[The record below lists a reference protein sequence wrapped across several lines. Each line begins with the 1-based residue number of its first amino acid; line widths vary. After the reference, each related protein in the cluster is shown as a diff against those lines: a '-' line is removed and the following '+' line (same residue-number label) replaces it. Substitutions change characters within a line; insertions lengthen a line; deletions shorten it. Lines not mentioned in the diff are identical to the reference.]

1 MTKSKNKRTDKQREE
16 QRCSGCDCYET
27 ADGCECKI
35 VSCSECCYRDHLYNM
50 YHDEY
55 HTDFWFEMDYEIKMN
70 EILCK
75 DCNSRLAGH
84 DEENDY

>member
-1 MTKSKNKRTDKQREE
+1 
-16 QRCSGCDCYET
+16 
-27 ADGCECKI
+27 
-35 VSCSECCYRDHLYNM
+35 M